1 MMYLH
6 EIKAARPKKK
16 RRKRVGRGSGSGSGK
31 TAGRG
36 FKGQKSRSGSFGN
49 VFFVGGQ
56 TPLFR
61 RLPKRG
67 FTSGIPR
74 AAIVNLSDL
83 NGFED
88 GSVVDIEAMRTAGL
102 IRRKDKRIKILGQG
116 NLEKKLTVK
125 ASAFTASAAKGI
137 EDKGGKVEKV

>member
-1 MMYLH
+1 MYLH

-16 RRKRVGRGSGSGSGK
+16 RRKRVARGSGSGTGK

-36 FKGQKSRSGSFGN
+36 FKGQKSRSGSFGSA
-49 VFFVGGQ
+49 FFAGGQ

-67 FTSGIPR
+67 FTSGIPP
-74 AAIVNLSDL
+74 AAIVNLADL
-83 NGFED
+83 NRFDD
-88 GSVVDIEAMRTAGL
+88 GTVVDIEAMRTAGL
-102 IRRKDKRIKILGQG
+102 IRRKDKRVKILGMG

-137 EDKGGKVEKV
+137 EDKGGKVERA

>member
-1 MMYLH
+1 MYLH
-6 EIKAARPKKK
+6 EIKAAQPKKK
-16 RRKRVGRGSGSGSGK
+16 RRKRVGRGSGSGTGK

-49 VFFVGGQ
+49 VFFIGGQ

-67 FTSGIPR
+67 FTSRTPS
-74 AAIVNLSDL
+74 AAIVNLADL
-83 NGFED
+83 NHFED

-102 IRRKDKRIKILGQG
+102 IRRKDTRVKILGMG

-137 EDKGGKVEKV
+137 EDKGGKAERI

>member
-1 MMYLH
+1 MYLH
-6 EIKAARPKKK
+6 EIKGMQPKKK
-16 RRKRVGRGSGSGSGK
+16 RRKRVARGPGSGTGK

-36 FKGQKSRSGSFGN
+36 FKGQTSRSGSFGS

-67 FTSGIPR
+67 FTSSIPR

-83 NGFED
+83 NHFED
-88 GSVVDIEAMRTAGL
+88 GSVVDVETMREAGFL
-102 IRRKDKRIKILGQG
+102 RRKDKRVKILGHG

-125 ASAFTASAAKGI
+125 ASAFTASAAKAI
-137 EDKGGKVEKV
+137 EDKGGKAERI

>member
-1 MMYLH
+1 MYLH
-6 EIKAARPKKK
+6 EIKAGQPTKK
-16 RRKRVGRGSGSGSGK
+16 RRKRVGRGPGSGTGK

-36 FKGQKSRSGSFGN
+36 FKGQTSRSGSFGS

-67 FTSGIPR
+67 FTSR
-74 AAIVNLSDL
+74 VRSAAIVNLSDL
-83 NGFED
+83 NHFED
-88 GSVVDIEAMRTAGL
+88 GSIVDIDTMRTAGL
-102 IRRKDKRIKILGQG
+102 LRRKDKKVKILGQG

-125 ASAFTASAAKGI
+125 AYAFTASAAKCI
-137 EDKGGKVEKV
+137 EDKGGKVEKI